1 MAEKNWERRTL
12 LSHGANFRL
21 DVTNPQVT
29 PGGGE
34 VYAFFSVTDEGDK
47 CAVGQDQAGK
57 YKIHNDQTVEIVGG
71 SNSAENG
78 VDVII
83 SGRGGDVVITADQNG
98 NVSIRGKNIT
108 IQADE
113 DIDMQAGR
121 NVSIA
126 SGSGRILLKGNTLEK
141 SGLKGN
147 LLDASQQWATMV
159 FDNTGLPGGAFAS
172 LLSPFGGIAEIAAS
186 IAASPS
192 SFGGLVG
199 DAIGGALSQATGG
212 LVGPGLVGDVISG
225 NVGGLTDFAV
235 GQAGSLVSSATGG
248 IVGGGAIGSVLSG
261 DIGGAVSNVVSNATG
276 GSRIVNTVVDT
287 AIDFVEE

>member
-1 MAEKNWERRTL
+1 MADKNWERRTL
-12 LSHGANFRL
+12 QSFGSHFRL
-21 DVTNPQVT
+21 DVSNPQVT
-29 PGGGE
+29 PGGEE

-71 SNSAENG
+71 ANSAENG

-83 SGRGGDVVITADQNG
+83 SGRNGDVTITADGNG
-98 NVSIRGKNIT
+98 NVNIRGKNIT

-147 LLDASQQWATMV
+147 LLDPTQEWAYKI
-159 FDNTGLPGGAFAS
+159 FEGTGLPGGAFSS
-172 LLSPFGGIAEIAAS
+172 LVSPFGGIADIAAS

-212 LVGPGLVGDVISG
+212 LVGPGLVGDVVSG

-235 GQAGSLVSSATGG
+235 NSAKSVASSATGG
-248 IVGGGAIGSVLSG
+248 LS
-261 DIGGAVSNVVSNATG
+261 D
-276 GSRIVNTVVDT
+276 TV
-287 AIDFVEE
+287 IDFVEE